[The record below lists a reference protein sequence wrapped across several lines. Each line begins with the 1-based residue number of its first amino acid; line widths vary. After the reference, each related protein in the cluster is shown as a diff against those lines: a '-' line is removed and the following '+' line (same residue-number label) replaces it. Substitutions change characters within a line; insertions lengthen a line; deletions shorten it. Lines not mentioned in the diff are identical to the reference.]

1 MMRDYTTLSAAGTPA
16 CTPIPACPSS
26 VRAQTVYPVDKAIT
40 QMNYSRV
47 QRSSFSQRSRQSV
60 MKDNFRDAFAFMDQQ
75 AKVIKSLI
83 KQFQIFTGY
92 REQLPRDFSSSQYPD
107 AWSVYLMHAQAV
119 QESMTSCF
127 RGKALFGNGAQ
138 PPVRMHLEVKG
149 KVQPFD
155 LPDPTLLSMVSV
167 RAFLSG
173 VSDHRLPSVEVGNAC
188 MAELLNALV
197 EIQQGKESLSRV
209 ASNLE
214 NNRGVSRR
222 TIQEHAVPPQPITW
236 ISKLINSVRSQFSLP
251 NRKPFF
257 A

>member
-16 CTPIPACPSS
+16 CSPISACPSS
-26 VRAQTVYPVDKAIT
+26 VRAQTEYPVEKATIS
-40 QMNYSRV
+40 MNHSTI
-47 QRSSFSQRSRQSV
+47 QKSSFSQRSRQSI
-60 MKDNFRDAFAFMDQQ
+60 MKDNLRDAFAFMDQQ

-83 KQFQIFTGY
+83 KQLQIFTGY

-127 RGKALFGNGAQ
+127 RGKVLFGNGAQ
-138 PPVRMHLEVKG
+138 SPVRIHLGVKG
-149 KVQPFD
+149 KVEPFD

-173 VSDHRLPSVEVGNAC
+173 VSDHRLPTVEVGNAC

-214 NNRGVSRR
+214 NNRGASLRA
-222 TIQEHAVPPQPITW
+222 IQEHAVSPQPITW
-236 ISKLINSVRSQFSLP
+236 IGKLLNSVRSQFSLP

>member
-1 MMRDYTTLSAAGTPA
+1 MRDYTTLSAAGTPA
-16 CTPIPACPSS
+16 CSPISACPSS
-26 VRAQTVYPVDKAIT
+26 VRAQTVQPVDKAMTPMHHSTI
-40 QMNYSRV
+40 QK
-47 QRSSFSQRSRQSV
+47 SSFSQRSRQSV

-75 AKVIKSLI
+75 ARVIKSLI

-119 QESMTSCF
+119 QGSMTSCF
-127 RGKALFGNGAQ
+127 QGKALFGNGAQ

-149 KVQPFD
+149 KVEPFD
-155 LPDPTLLSMVSV
+155 LPDPILLSMVSV

-173 VSDHRLPSVEVGNAC
+173 VSDHRLPSVEMGNAC

-197 EIQQGKESLSRV
+197 EIQQGKENLSRV
-209 ASNLE
+209 ASKLA
-214 NNRGVSRR
+214 NNWGASRR
-222 TIQEHAVPPQPITW
+222 TIQEHAVTSQPITW
-236 ISKLINSVRSQFSLP
+236 ISKVMNSVKSQFTLP